1 MRVIPKYSSRDFSIT
16 LGAVVK
22 VSLNAVRSRIRLWKE
37 CLPAIRPYYAVKC
50 NNMPAVLEEL
60 HRGGCGF
67 DCASLAEIQTARKIG
82 STSLIYAN
90 PCKSRRELLDAEY
103 KDMTTFD
110 SHSELM
116 KIHEIAPRAKPI
128 LRIFVDDK
136 GKSRIPL
143 NKKFGFHIR
152 NIHELEYV
160 EPLIPIYG
168 LAFHVGSDCTS
179 TVAYQS
185 AFDTVREF
193 LQRFSRYPNAFK
205 PEVLDIGGG
214 FSGSSAKD
222 DFFRNELAPL
232 IRQEVNLLP
241 FKTVIAEPGR
251 FFAQESCSLRVP
263 VIGRK
268 VLPDGTRSIT
278 IDESVYGIFSGVLFD
293 GFKPSFTC
301 VTRHAKPET
310 KYMIFGRTCDSADI
324 IAENVWLPNEID
336 DSDILEVRD
345 IGAYSWVSMSKFNGF
360 EKPSVHLCS

>member
-1 MRVIPKYSSRDFSIT
+1 
-16 LGAVVK
+16 
-22 VSLNAVRSRIRLWKE
+22 
-37 CLPAIRPYYAVKC
+37 
-50 NNMPAVLEEL
+50 
-60 HRGGCGF
+60 
-67 DCASLAEIQTARKIG
+67 
-82 STSLIYAN
+82 
-90 PCKSRRELLDAEY
+90 
-103 KDMTTFD
+103 MTTFD
-110 SHSELM
+110 SRSELT
-116 KIHEIAPRAKPI
+116 KIHEIAPLAKPI

-160 EPLIPIYG
+160 EPPIPIYG
-168 LAFHVGSDCTS
+168 VAFHVGSDCTS
-179 TVAYQS
+179 TLAYQS

-193 LQRFSRYPNAFK
+193 LHRFSRYPNAFK

-214 FSGSSAKD
+214 FSGSSVKNE
-222 DFFRNELAPL
+222 FFRNELAPL
-232 IRQEVNLLP
+232 IRREVELLP
-241 FKTVIAEPGR
+241 FKKVIAEPGR

-268 VLPDGTRSIT
+268 ILPDGTRSIT

-293 GFKPSFTC
+293 GFEPEFKC
-301 VTRHAKPET
+301 VTRKPYT
-310 KYMIFGRTCDSADI
+310 NTVKYTIFGRTCDSADI

-345 IGAYSWVSMSKFNGF
+345 IGAYSWVSMSNFNGF

>member
-1 MRVIPKYSSRDFSIT
+1 MSIT

-22 VSLNAVRSRIRLWKE
+22 VCLQSIRDRVRLWKE

-67 DCASLAEIQTARKIG
+67 DCASLAELQSVRKIG
-82 STSLIYAN
+82 ATTESVIYAN
-90 PCKSRRELLDAEY
+90 PCKSRRELLGAEY
-103 KDMTTFD
+103 EGMTTFD
-110 SHSELM
+110 SPSELA
-116 KIHEIAPRAKPI
+116 KIHEISPRAKPI

-160 EPLIPIYG
+160 EPAIPIYG

-193 LQRFSRYPNAFK
+193 LQRFARYPNAFK

-214 FSGSSAKD
+214 FSGSSDNNA
-222 DFFRNELAPL
+222 FFRNELAPL
-232 IRQEVNLLP
+232 IRREVESLTD

-268 VLPDGTRSIT
+268 ILPDGTRSVT

-293 GFKPSFTC
+293 GFKPEFQC
-301 VTRHAKPET
+301 VTRKPYTHTT
-310 KYMIFGRTCDSADI
+310 KYTIFGRTCDSADI

-336 DSDILEVRD
+336 DSDILEVRN

>member
-1 MRVIPKYSSRDFSIT
+1 M
-16 LGAVVK
+16 K
-22 VSLNAVRSRIRLWKE
+22 VSLQAIRDRIRLWKE
-37 CLPAIRPYYAVKC
+37 CLPTIRPYYAVKC

-67 DCASLAEIQTARKIG
+67 DCASLTELKSVRKIG
-82 STSLIYAN
+82 AESSSIIYAN
-90 PCKSRRELLDAEY
+90 PCKSRREMLGADYEG
-103 KDMTTFD
+103 MTTFD
-110 SHSELM
+110 SRYELE
-116 KIHEIAPRAKPI
+116 KIHDVSPRAKPI

-136 GKSRIPL
+136 GTSRIPL
-143 NKKFGFHIR
+143 NKKFGLHIR
-152 NIHELEYV
+152 NVHELEYV
-160 EPLIPIYG
+160 EPPIPIYG

-193 LQRFSRYPNAFK
+193 LDRFSRYPSAFK

-214 FSGSSAKD
+214 FSGSSKRN

-232 IRQEVNLLP
+232 IRREVELLP
-241 FKTVIAEPGR
+241 EFKTVIAEPGR
-251 FFAQESCSLRVP
+251 FFAEESCSIRVP

-268 VLPDGTRSIT
+268 ILPDGTPSIT

-293 GFKPSFTC
+293 GFKPEFQC
-301 VTRHAKPET
+301 MTRKPYT
-310 KYMIFGRTCDSADI
+310 RMVKHTIFGRTCDSADI
-324 IAENVWLPNEID
+324 IAENVWLPKEID
-336 DSDILEVRD
+336 DSDVLEVRD

>member
-1 MRVIPKYSSRDFSIT
+1 M
-16 LGAVVK
+16 K
-22 VSLNAVRSRIRLWKE
+22 VSLQAIRNRIRLWKD
-37 CLPAIRPYYAVKC
+37 CLPNIRPYYAVKC
-50 NNMPAVLEEL
+50 NNMPVVLEEL
-60 HRGGCGF
+60 HKGGCGF
-67 DCASLAEIQTARKIG
+67 DCASLAELQSVRTFVSRSDGI
-82 STSLIYAN
+82 IYAN

-103 KDMTTFD
+103 DGMTTFD
-110 SHSELM
+110 SRFELA
-116 KIHEIAPRAKPI
+116 KIHEVAPLAKPI

-136 GKSRIPL
+136 GASRIPL

-152 NIHELEYV
+152 NIHDLEYV
-160 EPLIPIYG
+160 EPPIPIYG

-185 AFDTVREF
+185 AFDTVRAF
-193 LQRFSRYPNAFK
+193 LDRFSRYPNAFR

-214 FSGSSAKD
+214 FSGSSKRD

-232 IRQEVNLLP
+232 IRREVELLSE

-251 FFAQESCSLRVP
+251 FFAEESCSLRVP

-268 VLPDGTRSIT
+268 ILPDGTPSIT

-293 GFKPSFTC
+293 GFKPDFKC
-301 VTRHAKPET
+301 VTRKPYT
-310 KYMIFGRTCDSADI
+310 STVKYTIFGRTCDSADI
-324 IAENVWLPNEID
+324 IAENVWLPKEID

-360 EKPSVHLCS
+360 EKPSVLHV

>member
-1 MRVIPKYSSRDFSIT
+1 MKVCLQSIRDRV
-16 LGAVVK
+16 
-22 VSLNAVRSRIRLWKE
+22 RLWKE

-50 NNMPAVLEEL
+50 NNMPAILEEL

-67 DCASLAEIQTARKIG
+67 DCASLAELQAVRTIG
-82 STSLIYAN
+82 ATTDSVIYAN

-103 KDMTTFD
+103 AGMTTFD
-110 SHSELM
+110 SRSELA

-160 EPLIPIYG
+160 EPPIPIYG

-179 TVAYQS
+179 VVAYQS

-193 LQRFSRYPNAFK
+193 LERFSRYPNSFK

-214 FSGSSAKD
+214 FSGSAEKN
-222 DFFRNELAPL
+222 DFFRNELAPM
-232 IRQEVNLLP
+232 IRREVELLP
-241 FKTVIAEPGR
+241 EFKTVIAEPGR

-293 GFKPSFTC
+293 GFKPEFQCT
-301 VTRHAKPET
+301 TRKPYGETAKHT
-310 KYMIFGRTCDSADI
+310 IFGRTCDSADI
-324 IAENVWLPNEID
+324 IAENVWLPKDID
-336 DSDILEVRD
+336 DSDVLEVRN

-360 EKPSVHLCS
+360 EKPSVLLCS

>member
-1 MRVIPKYSSRDFSIT
+1 MKVCLQSIRDRV
-16 LGAVVK
+16 
-22 VSLNAVRSRIRLWKE
+22 RLWKE

-60 HRGGCGF
+60 HKGGCGF
-67 DCASLAEIQTARKIG
+67 DCASLAELQAVRTIG
-82 STSLIYAN
+82 ANPASVIYAN
-90 PCKSRRELLDAEY
+90 PCKSRRELLDADYEG
-103 KDMTTFD
+103 MTTFD
-110 SHSELM
+110 SHSELT
-116 KIHEIAPRAKPI
+116 KIHEIAPRSKPI

-143 NKKFGFHIR
+143 NKKFGFHLR

-160 EPLIPIYG
+160 EPAIPIYG

-179 TVAYQS
+179 TLAYQS

-193 LQRFSRYPNAFK
+193 LERFSRYPNAFK

-214 FSGSSAKD
+214 FSGSAEKN

-232 IRQEVNLLP
+232 IRREVELLP
-241 FKTVIAEPGR
+241 EFKTVIAEPGR

-268 VLPDGTRSIT
+268 ILPDGTRSIT

-293 GFKPSFTC
+293 GFKPEFQC
-301 VTRHAKPET
+301 VTRKPYT
-310 KYMIFGRTCDSADI
+310 QMLKYTIFGRTCDSADI
-324 IAENVWLPNEID
+324 IAENVWLPKEID
-336 DSDILEVRD
+336 DSDILEVRN

-360 EKPSVHLCS
+360 EKPSVQLCS

>member
-1 MRVIPKYSSRDFSIT
+1 
-16 LGAVVK
+16 
-22 VSLNAVRSRIRLWKE
+22 
-37 CLPAIRPYYAVKC
+37 
-50 NNMPAVLEEL
+50 MPVVLEEL
-60 HRGGCGF
+60 HKGGCGF
-67 DCASLAEIQTARKIG
+67 DCASLAELQSVRTFVSRSDGI
-82 STSLIYAN
+82 IYAN

-103 KDMTTFD
+103 DGMTTFD
-110 SHSELM
+110 SRFELA
-116 KIHEIAPRAKPI
+116 KIHEVAPLAKPI

-136 GKSRIPL
+136 GASRIPL

-152 NIHELEYV
+152 NIHDLEYV
-160 EPLIPIYG
+160 EPPIPIYG

-185 AFDTVREF
+185 AFDTVRAF
-193 LQRFSRYPNAFK
+193 LDRFSRYPNAFR

-214 FSGSSAKD
+214 FSGSSKRD

-232 IRQEVNLLP
+232 IRREVELLSE

-251 FFAQESCSLRVP
+251 FFAEESCSLRVP

-268 VLPDGTRSIT
+268 ILPDGTPSIT

-293 GFKPSFTC
+293 GFKPDFKC
-301 VTRHAKPET
+301 VTRKPYT
-310 KYMIFGRTCDSADI
+310 STVKYTIFGRTCDSADI
-324 IAENVWLPNEID
+324 IAENVWLPKEID

-360 EKPSVHLCS
+360 EKPSVLHV

>member
-1 MRVIPKYSSRDFSIT
+1 MKVCLQAIRDRV
-16 LGAVVK
+16 
-22 VSLNAVRSRIRLWKE
+22 RLWKE

-50 NNMPAVLEEL
+50 NNMPVVLEEL
-60 HRGGCGF
+60 HKSGCGF
-67 DCASLAEIQTARKIG
+67 DCASLTELQSVRTIG
-82 STSLIYAN
+82 STASDLIYAN

-103 KDMTTFD
+103 EGMTTFD
-110 SHSELM
+110 SHSELT

-160 EPLIPIYG
+160 EPAIPIYG
-168 LAFHVGSDCTS
+168 IAFHVGSDCTS
-179 TVAYQS
+179 VVAYQS

-193 LQRFSRYPNAFK
+193 LQRFTRYPNAFK

-214 FSGSSAKD
+214 FSGSSAND
-222 DFFRNELAPL
+222 AFFRNELAPL
-232 IRQEVNLLP
+232 IRREVELLP
-241 FKTVIAEPGR
+241 FKRVIAEPGR

-268 VLPDGTRSIT
+268 ILPDGTPSIT
-278 IDESVYGIFSGVLFD
+278 VDESVYGIFSGVLFD
-293 GFKPSFTC
+293 GFKPEFRC
-301 VTRHAKPET
+301 VTRQPYT
-310 KYMIFGRTCDSADI
+310 QTVKYTIFGRTCDSADI

-345 IGAYSWVSMSKFNGF
+345 IGAYSWVSMSNFNGF
-360 EKPSVHLCS
+360 EKPSVQLCS

>member
-1 MRVIPKYSSRDFSIT
+1 
-16 LGAVVK
+16 VK
-22 VSLNAVRSRIRLWKE
+22 VCLQAIRDRVRLWKE

-50 NNMPAVLEEL
+50 NNMPVVLEEL
-60 HRGGCGF
+60 HKGGCGF
-67 DCASLAEIQTARKIG
+67 DCASLTELQSVRTIG
-82 STSLIYAN
+82 SSAPDLIYAN

-103 KDMTTFD
+103 EGMTTFD
-110 SHSELM
+110 SHSELA
-116 KIHEIAPRAKPI
+116 KINEVAPRAKPI

-160 EPLIPIYG
+160 EPPIPIYG
-168 LAFHVGSDCTS
+168 VAFHVGSDCTS
-179 TVAYQS
+179 TLAYQS

-214 FSGSSAKD
+214 FSGSSTKN

-232 IRQEVNLLP
+232 IRREVELLP
-241 FKTVIAEPGR
+241 FKKVIAEPGR

-268 VLPDGTRSIT
+268 ILPDGTRSIT
-278 IDESVYGIFSGVLFD
+278 VDESVYGIFSGVLFD
-293 GFKPSFTC
+293 GFKPEFKC
-301 VTRHAKPET
+301 VTRKPYT
-310 KYMIFGRTCDSADI
+310 NTVKYTIFGRTCDSADI

-345 IGAYSWVSMSKFNGF
+345 IGAYSWVSMSNFNGF

>member
-1 MRVIPKYSSRDFSIT
+1 MKVCLQSIRDRV
-16 LGAVVK
+16 
-22 VSLNAVRSRIRLWKE
+22 RLWKE

-67 DCASLAEIQTARKIG
+67 DCASLAELQAVRTIG
-82 STSLIYAN
+82 ATPESVIYAN
-90 PCKSRRELLDAEY
+90 PCKSRRELLDADYEG
-103 KDMTTFD
+103 MTTFD
-110 SHSELM
+110 SRSELT

-179 TVAYQS
+179 TLAYQS

-193 LQRFSRYPNAFK
+193 LDRFSRYPNAFK

-214 FSGSSAKD
+214 FSGSAEKN
-222 DFFRNELAPL
+222 DFFRNELTPM
-232 IRQEVNLLP
+232 IRREVELLP

-251 FFAQESCSLRVP
+251 FFAEESCSLRVP

-268 VLPDGTRSIT
+268 ILPDGTRSIT

-293 GFKPSFTC
+293 GFKPAFQC
-301 VTRHAKPET
+301 VTRKPYGETAKHI
-310 KYMIFGRTCDSADI
+310 IFGRTCDSADI
-324 IAENVWLPNEID
+324 IAQDVWLPKDID
-336 DSDILEVRD
+336 DSDVLEVRN

>member
-1 MRVIPKYSSRDFSIT
+1 M
-16 LGAVVK
+16 
-22 VSLNAVRSRIRLWKE
+22 RLWKE

-60 HRGGCGF
+60 HKGGCGF
-67 DCASLAEIQTARKIG
+67 DCASLAELQAVRTIG
-82 STSLIYAN
+82 ANSGSVIYAN
-90 PCKSRRELLDAEY
+90 PCKSRRELLDADYEG
-103 KDMTTFD
+103 MTTFD
-110 SHSELM
+110 SHSELT

-160 EPLIPIYG
+160 EPPIPIYG

-179 TVAYQS
+179 TLAYQS

-193 LQRFSRYPNAFK
+193 LERFSRYPNSFK

-214 FSGSSAKD
+214 FSGSVEKN
-222 DFFRNELAPL
+222 DFFRKELAPL
-232 IRQEVNLLP
+232 IRREVEFLP
-241 FKTVIAEPGR
+241 EFKTVIAEPGR

-268 VLPDGTRSIT
+268 ILPDGTPSIT

-293 GFKPSFTC
+293 GFKPAFQC
-301 VTRHAKPET
+301 VTRKPYT
-310 KYMIFGRTCDSADI
+310 RMVKHTIFGRTCDSADI
-324 IAENVWLPNEID
+324 IAENVWLPEETD
-336 DSDILEVRD
+336 DSDVLEVRD

>member
-1 MRVIPKYSSRDFSIT
+1 M
-16 LGAVVK
+16 K
-22 VSLNAVRSRIRLWKE
+22 VSLQAVRSRIRLWKE
-37 CLPAIRPYYAVKC
+37 CLPTIKPYYAVKC
-50 NNMPAVLEEL
+50 NNMPVVLEEL
-60 HRGGCGF
+60 HKGGCGF
-67 DCASLAEIQTARKIG
+67 DCASLAELQSVRKIG
-82 STSLIYAN
+82 SLPQDIIYAN
-90 PCKSRRELLDAEY
+90 PCKSRRELLGAEY
-103 KDMTTFD
+103 EGMTTFD
-110 SHSELM
+110 SHTELK
-116 KIHEIAPRAKPI
+116 KIHEVSPHSKPI
-128 LRIFVDDK
+128 RRIFVDDK

-160 EPLIPIYG
+160 EPPIPIFG

-193 LQRFSRYPNAFK
+193 LDRFARYPSTFT

-214 FSGSSAKD
+214 FSGKSEND

-232 IRQEVNLLP
+232 VRREVDTLP
-241 FKTVIAEPGR
+241 FKKVIAEPGR
-251 FFAQESCSLRVP
+251 FFAQESCSLKVP

-268 VLPDGTRSIT
+268 ILPDGTRSIT

-293 GFKPSFTC
+293 GFKPEFKC
-301 VTRHAKPET
+301 VTRKPYT
-310 KYMIFGRTCDSADI
+310 RMMKHTIFGRTCDSADI
-324 IAENVWLPNEID
+324 IAENVWLPKEID